1 MNNININN
9 KEKATYCNTDYQD
22 FADYN
27 GSLKKL

>member
-1 MNNININN
+1 MNNINN
-9 KEKATYCNTDYQD
+9 KQKVTYCDIDYQD